1 MKPDPFRPGADMKP
15 KPFRP
20 EKGLTVEELTRQARV
35 TEAALIDLERG
46 LRVPNTRDII
56 RLLARPLDLPCE
68 KLLAVAGIGAAPDPG
83 LSSAALRF
91 VSQARP
97 AEMLSP
103 TEQAA
108 LGEFQR
114 VLAVA

>member
-46 LRVPNTRDII
+46 LRLPNTRDII

-68 KLLAVAGIGAAPDPG
+68 KLLAVAGIGAALDPG
-83 LSSAALRF
+83 LSSAASGSCLRL
-91 VSQARP
+91 ARP
-97 AEMLSP
+97 RCSRRPSRPPWGSSSEC
-103 TEQAA
+103 
-108 LGEFQR
+108 
-114 VLAVA
+114 